1 MLENCPI
8 ADRFTYRVHSA
19 AIDQAQ
25 RLTIPAL
32 IRDLQTAAMRNSV
45 RLGFSVFELEKYQLG
60 WVLLSQRLELLER
73 PKLEETYEV
82 LTCATGFDRLF
93 TYRDFHLFNQQGERF
108 GTVATAWMMLD
119 LQSRRSTR
127 IPPSI
132 MDGLAPHFPAEEE
145 RLPRAKRLKLSKP
158 VAEGGSGFNPLGF
171 RVGYHQLDFNGH
183 LSNPFYVEWGLEGLP
198 QVLLAEGDLQSLEI
212 EYKKEAVYGQKL
224 RVQVHELEENTYLH
238 LLKNEQQEVLAQMRS
253 SWQKK

>member
-1 MLENCPI
+1 MLENCSI

-32 IRDLQTAAMRNSV
+32 VRDLQMAAMRNSV
-45 RLGFSVFELEKYQLG
+45 RLGFSVFELEKQQLG
-60 WVLLSQRLELLER
+60 WVLLSQRIELKER

-93 TYRDFHLFNQQGERF
+93 TYRDFHLFNQQGEQF

-119 LQSRRSTR
+119 LQQRRSTKVPSFIIDR
-127 IPPSI
+127 LSPYFPP
-132 MDGLAPHFPAEEE
+132 EED
-145 RLPRAKRLKLSKP
+145 RLPRAKRLKLPAVELEASN
-158 VAEGGSGFNPLGF
+158 ELHF

-183 LSNPFYVEWGLEGLP
+183 LSNPFYLEWGLEGLP
-198 QVLLAEGDLQSLEI
+198 QVLLSRGNLRSLEI
-212 EYKKEAVYGQKL
+212 EYKKEAVYGQRL
-224 RVQVHELEENTYLH
+224 TVQVEALEGTTYLH
-238 LLKNEQQEVLAQMRS
+238 RLSNEQGEILAQMRS
-253 SWQKK
+253 HW